1 MHFLFHVLAHLISSI
16 TGENNTFSKAHIMMQ
31 CLRLFFKPEV
41 EDMLLLAEARNVFL
55 GRKIDQQYIS
65 TESSLG
71 QLDNTAKFWKN
82 LFLIL
87 LTKR

>member
-71 QLDNTAKFWKN
+71 QLDNTAKF
-82 LFLIL
+82 
-87 LTKR
+87 